1 MYRDKGIRCN
11 VVLPGPTMTNIA
23 ANSGNAEMDGEG
35 MARCGAMMALA
46 PQALLRPEKVAGVV
60 VWLCGEGSGGVTGG
74 EVVVD
79 GGWMTG

>member
-1 MYRDKGIRCN
+1 M
-11 VVLPGPTMTNIA
+11 VLPGPTMTNIA
-23 ANSGNAEMDGEG
+23 ANSAKVSSGTMEMDEEG
-35 MARCGAMMALA
+35 MGRCGAMMALA

-60 VWLCGEGSGGVTGG
+60 VWLCGEGSEGVVGG